1 LPDKLIIFDYSGT
14 LSLEAV
20 AFGRSDIL
28 LRHLRTSG
36 LFALGLDNAALFWK
50 IVNETWREGST
61 TRAGYKKV
69 MRQRIA
75 ELFELKAFAKQEE
88 IARSV
93 SLFVDAY
100 LDYSRIDERW
110 RWILKKLSLDR
121 SVAVVVATDH
131 YAEATGAIIDHL
143 AGWDIRAVPVA
154 SGIVSSC
161 FSKETKGR
169 TGAGSNFIVANSA
182 DIGAHK
188 AHAQFW
194 LTVKNI
200 LQLNCRRIL
209 LVDDFGQN
217 EQPADAYVD
226 AEKINDRTQMK
237 QKILRDTFAAD
248 VQIIYFAAQDEEA
261 TEMIA
266 TAVKTIEQ
274 FLL

>member
-1 LPDKLIIFDYSGT
+1 MPDKLIIFDYSGT

-36 LFALGLDNAALFWK
+36 LLALGLDNTDLFWK
-50 IVNETWREGST
+50 IVNETWPEGST

-93 SLFVDAY
+93 SRFVDAY

-110 RWILKKLSLDR
+110 RWILKKLSLDK
-121 SVAVVVATDH
+121 SVDVVVATDH

-143 AGWDIRAVPVA
+143 AGWDIRAVPVT
-154 SGIVSSC
+154 SGIVSGC

-182 DIGAHK
+182 DIGFHK
-188 AHAQFW
+188 AYAQFW

-200 LQLNCRRIL
+200 LQLDCRHIL

-226 AEKINDRTQMK
+226 AEKINERTQMT

-248 VQIIYFAAQDEEA
+248 VHIIYFAAQEERA

-266 TAVKTIEQ
+266 AAVKTIEQ

>member
-1 LPDKLIIFDYSGT
+1 MSDKLIIFDYSGT

-36 LFALGLDNAALFWK
+36 LLALGLDNISLFWK
-50 IVNETWREGST
+50 IVNETWLEGST

-75 ELFELKAFAKQEE
+75 ELFELKAVAKQEE

-93 SLFVDAY
+93 SRFVDAY

-121 SVAVVVATDH
+121 SVEIVVATDH

-143 AGWDIRAVPVA
+143 AGWDIRAVPVT
-154 SGIVSSC
+154 SGNGSGC
-161 FSKETKGR
+161 FSKEAKGR
-169 TGAGSNFIVANSA
+169 TGAGSNFFVANSA
-182 DIGAHK
+182 DIGVHK
-188 AHAQFW
+188 AHVQFW
-194 LTVKNI
+194 LTVKKN

-226 AEKINDRTQMK
+226 AEKINERTQMT

-248 VQIIYFAAQDEEA
+248 VQIIYFAAEDEQA

-266 TAVKTIEQ
+266 AAVKKIEQ